1 MNNKITVL
9 LTLILEGLLN
19 HSDQK
24 FSVDVGQ
31 RIAQMVFLESFE
43 VKFVKRDLL
52 SSSDRQEGGLGS
64 TGSF

>member
-1 MNNKITVL
+1 MF
-9 LTLILEGLLN
+9 N

-24 FSVDVGQ
+24 FSVDLGQ

-43 VKFVKRDLL
+43 VKFVKSDLL